1 MSQEDIENQL
11 KQWTDDVTK
20 EEIINEFLD
29 SDFYNHILK
38 DGFFKDYVVDAVERY
53 VATGDQKYIIRATAP
68 FYTKAYI
75 QSLIDSGRN
84 ADNELKNYYKSS
96 EDNT

>member
-1 MSQEDIENQL
+1 MYQEDIENQL
-11 KQWTDDVTK
+11 KQWTDDVAK

-38 DGFFKDYVVDAVERY
+38 EGFFKDYVVDAVERY
-53 VATGDQKYIIRATAP
+53 VITGDQKYISKATAP
-68 FYTKAYI
+68 FYMKAYI
-75 QSLIDSGRN
+75 QSLVDNGKSADS
-84 ADNELKNYYKSS
+84 ELKKYYKS